1 MKKVI
6 AAVCSALLVV
16 VMAFALTGCDVA
28 GNKYVYEGYSV
39 KYNDDNL
46 SETAKKAIDL
56 AVDLVLTPMKPV
68 TYEFDDEG
76 KVSVS
81 GAPKVEYKKDGNTV
95 TVLGVDLKI
104 SGSKLKAEVKNEE
117 KGFSLTV
124 TYKKA

>member
-56 AVDLVLTPMKPV
+56 ALTPMKAV

-81 GAPKVEYKKDGNTV
+81 GAPKIEYKKDGNTV

-117 KGFSLTV
+117 KGYSLTV